1 MDKKNPETN
10 EPWEINKLQQLFM
23 LTMGFEFFKKNVQ
36 LHSDNFPDSLL
47 ADNQNYFIKTTKKG
61 DTHKLQCLS
70 VLAAVL
76 I

>member
-36 LHSDNFPDSLL
+36 LQSDNFPDSLL
-47 ADNQNYFIKTTKKG
+47 YKQTIKTISSKPLKKEIPINCSAC
-61 DTHKLQCLS
+61 QS
-70 VLAAVL
+70 
-76 I
+76 

>member
-36 LHSDNFPDSLL
+36 LQSDNFPDSLL
-47 ADNQNYFIKTTKKG
+47 NYMYKQTIKTISSKPLKKEIPINCSAC
-61 DTHKLQCLS
+61 QS
-70 VLAAVL
+70 
-76 I
+76 